1 MECSWWFLS
10 GKPLRLCSL
19 REDFDFGSKEIS
31 DMKKVLAV
39 TTAVLM
45 AVVVLSVVLLGA
57 VVFVS
62 NHFYSRVAY
71 VEGFAPESDR
81 VVFVDTLGH
90 YWIMDGIEDWMAGN
104 MASLIMYDSGTDKIF
119 DDQIIRVT
127 YQGSRIWSH

>member
-1 MECSWWFLS
+1 
-10 GKPLRLCSL
+10 
-19 REDFDFGSKEIS
+19 
-31 DMKKVLAV
+31 MKKVLAV

-57 VVFVS
+57 GVFVS

-90 YWIMDGIEDWMAGN
+90 YWIMDGIEDWMAGD